1 MAGAVSEP
9 QFADPA
15 VSRRKF
21 DREIAEFRSQA
32 DEYRRR
38 GWLLAEAEFPHA
50 LVILA
55 TAKTQPISILCG
67 VWFDYSNYDAAPPS
81 VRLVHP
87 LTREPYKWS
96 EVPTRLP
103 RMPAP
108 PGVAQALP
116 QGVAQALPPGGAQ
129 ALAQGVAQALPPGV
143 AQALAQGGAQAL
155 AQGGAQ
161 AQLVVPIPLMQAY
174 GDDDIPFLC
183 VAGVREYHEHPA
195 HSGDHWL
202 SHRTSGAGRLVR
214 LLEVISKY
222 GLETIHGFEVQMTPK
237 IRFLIGV
244 PPE

>member
-1 MAGAVSEP
+1 MSEP

-38 GWLLAEAEFPHA
+38 GWLLEEAEFPHA

-103 RMPAP
+103 RMPTP
-108 PGVAQALP
+108 P
-116 QGVAQALPPGGAQ
+116 
-129 ALAQGVAQALPPGV
+129 GVAQALPPGV
-143 AQALAQGGAQAL
+143 AQALPPGVAQAL
-155 AQGGAQ
+155 PPGVAQTLAQGVAQ

-183 VAGVREYHEHPA
+183 LAGVREYHEHPA

-222 GLETIHGFEVQMTPK
+222 GPETILGYEVEMTPK
-237 IRFLIGV
+237 IRLRAGS

>member
-1 MAGAVSEP
+1 MAVAVFEP
-9 QFADPA
+9 QFVDPA

-32 DEYRRR
+32 DEYGRR
-38 GWLLAEAEFPHA
+38 GWFLAEGEFPHA

-96 EVPTRLP
+96 EVPTRLL

-108 PGVAQALP
+108 PDAGEAAQP
-116 QGVAQALPPGGAQ
+116 
-129 ALAQGVAQALPPGV
+129 LPPGV
-143 AQALAQGGAQAL
+143 AQALAQGV
-155 AQGGAQ
+155 AQ
-161 AQLVVPIPLMQAY
+161 AQLVVPQPLMQAY

-183 VAGVREYHEHPA
+183 IAGVREYHEHPA

-202 SHRTSGAGRLVR
+202 SHRSSGAGRVIRLV
-214 LLEVISKY
+214 EVISKY
-222 GLETIHGFEVQMTPK
+222 GPETIDGFEVQMKPT
-237 IRFLIGV
+237 IRFHIGV
-244 PPE
+244 PPG

>member
-38 GWLLAEAEFPHA
+38 GWLLAEAAFPHA

-116 QGVAQALPPGGAQ
+116 PGVAQALAP
-129 ALAQGVAQALPPGV
+129 GVAQALPPGV
-143 AQALAQGGAQAL
+143 AQALAQGV
-155 AQGGAQ
+155 AQ

-183 VAGVREYHEHPA
+183 LAGVREYHEHPA

-222 GLETIHGFEVQMTPK
+222 GPETILGFEVEMTPK
-237 IRFLIGV
+237 IRLRAGS

>member
-1 MAGAVSEP
+1 MAVAVSEP

-55 TAKTQPISILCG
+55 TAKTQLISILCG

-116 QGVAQALPPGGAQ
+116 
-129 ALAQGVAQALPPGV
+129 PGV
-143 AQALAQGGAQAL
+143 AQALAQGV
-155 AQGGAQ
+155 AQ

-183 VAGVREYHEHPA
+183 LPGVREYHEHPA

-222 GLETIHGFEVQMTPK
+222 GLETIDGFEVQMAPK
-237 IRFLIGV
+237 ILFHAGV
-244 PPE
+244 PPQ

>member
-21 DREIAEFRSQA
+21 DMEIAEFRSHA

-55 TAKTQPISILCG
+55 TAKTQLISILCG

-96 EVPTRLP
+96 ELPTRLP
-103 RMPAP
+103 RMPAAP
-108 PGVAQALP
+108 
-116 QGVAQALPPGGAQ
+116 
-129 ALAQGVAQALPPGV
+129 ALPPGV
-143 AQALAQGGAQAL
+143 AQAQP
-155 AQGGAQ
+155 
-161 AQLVVPIPLMQAY
+161 VVPIPLMQAY

-183 VAGVREYHEHPA
+183 LAGVREYHEHPA

-202 SHRTSGAGRLVR
+202 SHRTFGAGRLVR

-222 GLETIHGFEVQMTPK
+222 GLETIHGFEVQMTPT

-244 PPE
+244 PPK

>member
-1 MAGAVSEP
+1 MAVAVSEP

-21 DREIAEFRSQA
+21 DREIATFRSQA
-32 DEYRRR
+32 DEYRRW

-55 TAKTQPISILCG
+55 TAKTKPIALLCG

-96 EVPTRLP
+96 EVPTRLL

-108 PGVAQALP
+108 PAAGGAAQPLP
-116 QGVAQALPPGGAQ
+116 PVVAQALPPRVAQ
-129 ALAQGVAQALPPGV
+129 ALAQGVVKARQVEP
-143 AQALAQGGAQAL
+143 Q
-155 AQGGAQ
+155 
-161 AQLVVPIPLMQAY
+161 PLMQAY
-174 GDDDIPFLC
+174 GADDIPFLC
-183 VAGVREYHEHPA
+183 IAGVREYHEHPA

-202 SHRTSGAGRLVR
+202 SHRTSGAGCLVR
-214 LLEVISKY
+214 LVQVISKY
-222 GLETIHGFEVQMTPK
+222 GLETIDGFEVQMIPQ
-237 IRFLIGV
+237 IRFHTGV
-244 PPE
+244 PPQ

>member
-1 MAGAVSEP
+1 MSEP

-38 GWLLAEAEFPHA
+38 GWLLADAEFPHA

-55 TAKTQPISILCG
+55 TVKTQPISILCG

-116 QGVAQALPPGGAQ
+116 PTASFGRSRRWLHRASRRRCTAKTQ
-129 ALAQGVAQALPPGV
+129 
-143 AQALAQGGAQAL
+143 
-155 AQGGAQ
+155 
-161 AQLVVPIPLMQAY
+161 PISS
-174 GDDDIPFLC
+174 
-183 VAGVREYHEHPA
+183 AG
-195 HSGDHWL
+195 SGSTEL
-202 SHRTSGAGRLVR
+202 
-214 LLEVISKY
+214 
-222 GLETIHGFEVQMTPK
+222 
-237 IRFLIGV
+237 
-244 PPE
+244 

>member
-1 MAGAVSEP
+1 MSEP

-21 DREIAEFRSQA
+21 DREIAAFRSQA

-96 EVPTRLP
+96 KLPTRLL

-108 PGVAQALP
+108 PAAGEA
-116 QGVAQALPPGGAQ
+116 
-129 ALAQGVAQALPPGV
+129 AQALPPGV
-143 AQALAQGGAQAL
+143 AQALAQGV
-155 AQGGAQ
+155 AQ
-161 AQLVVPIPLMQAY
+161 AQPVVPIPLMQAY

-183 VAGVREYHEHPA
+183 LAGVREYHEHPA

-202 SHRTSGAGRLVR
+202 SHRTFGAGRLVR

-222 GLETIHGFEVQMTPK
+222 GLETIHGFEVQMTPT

-244 PPE
+244 PPK

>member
-1 MAGAVSEP
+1 MSEP

-21 DREIAEFRSQA
+21 DREIAAFRSQA

-96 EVPTRLP
+96 KLPTRLL

-108 PGVAQALP
+108 PAAGEA
-116 QGVAQALPPGGAQ
+116 
-129 ALAQGVAQALPPGV
+129 AQALPPGV
-143 AQALAQGGAQAL
+143 AQALAQGV
-155 AQGGAQ
+155 AQ
-161 AQLVVPIPLMQAY
+161 AQPVVPIPLMQAY

-183 VAGVREYHEHPA
+183 LAGVREYHEHPA

-202 SHRTSGAGRLVR
+202 SHRTFGAGRLV
-214 LLEVISKY
+214 
-222 GLETIHGFEVQMTPK
+222 GFSRSSPSTAWRPSTVL
-237 IRFLIGV
+237 RSR
-244 PPE
+244 

>member
-1 MAGAVSEP
+1 MSEP
-9 QFADPA
+9 QFVDPA

-32 DEYRRR
+32 GEYGRQ
-38 GWLLAEAEFPHA
+38 GWFLADAEFPHA

-55 TAKTQPISILCG
+55 TAKTQPISILSG
-67 VWFDYSNYDAAPPS
+67 VWFDYSNYDAVPPS

-103 RMPAP
+103 RMLAPPEAEGAAQAPVPGVARPLP

-116 QGVAQALPPGGAQ
+116 PGIAQ
-129 ALAQGVAQALPPGV
+129 ALAQGVS
-143 AQALAQGGAQAL
+143 
-155 AQGGAQ
+155 Q
-161 AQLVVPIPLMQAY
+161 AQLVVPQPLMQAA

-183 VAGVREYHEHPA
+183 IAGVREYHDHPA
-195 HSGDHWL
+195 HSGDHWEL
-202 SHRTSGAGRLVR
+202 HRTSGAGRLVR
-214 LLEVISKY
+214 LVQVISKY
-222 GLETIHGFEVQMTPK
+222 GLEPIQGFAVQMVPK
-237 IRFLIGV
+237 VGFHLGA

>member
-1 MAGAVSEP
+1 MAVAVSEP

-38 GWLLAEAEFPHA
+38 GWLLEEAEFPHA

-96 EVPTRLP
+96 ELPTRLP
-103 RMPAP
+103 RMPA
-108 PGVAQALP
+108 
-116 QGVAQALPPGGAQ
+116 
-129 ALAQGVAQALPPGV
+129 LAQGVAQAQP
-143 AQALAQGGAQAL
+143 
-155 AQGGAQ
+155 
-161 AQLVVPIPLMQAY
+161 VVPIPLMQAY

-183 VAGVREYHEHPA
+183 LAGVREYHEHPA

-202 SHRTSGAGRLVR
+202 SHRTFGAGRLVR

-222 GLETIHGFEVQMTPK
+222 GLETIHGFEVQMTPT

-244 PPE
+244 PPK

>member
-1 MAGAVSEP
+1 MAVAVSEP

-116 QGVAQALPPGGAQ
+116 PGVAQALPP
-129 ALAQGVAQALPPGV
+129 GVAQALPPGV
-143 AQALAQGGAQAL
+143 AQALAQGV
-155 AQGGAQ
+155 AQ

-183 VAGVREYHEHPA
+183 LAGVREYHEHPA

-222 GLETIHGFEVQMTPK
+222 GLETIHGFEVQMTPT

-244 PPE
+244 PPK

>member
-1 MAGAVSEP
+1 MSEP

-38 GWLLAEAEFPHA
+38 GWLLEEAEFPHA

-96 EVPTRLP
+96 DVPTRLP

-116 QGVAQALPPGGAQ
+116 
-129 ALAQGVAQALPPGV
+129 PGV
-143 AQALAQGGAQAL
+143 AQALAQGV
-155 AQGGAQ
+155 AQ

-183 VAGVREYHEHPA
+183 LAGVREYHEHPA

-202 SHRTSGAGRLVR
+202 SHRISGAGRLVR

-222 GLETIHGFEVQMTPK
+222 GPETILGFEVEMTPK
-237 IRFLIGV
+237 IRLRAGS

>member
-1 MAGAVSEP
+1 MSEP

-21 DREIAEFRSQA
+21 DREIAEFRSHA

-87 LTREPYKWS
+87 LTREPYRWS
-96 EVPTRLP
+96 ELPTQLL

-108 PGVAQALP
+108 RDAGEA
-116 QGVAQALPPGGAQ
+116 
-129 ALAQGVAQALPPGV
+129 AQALPPGV
-143 AQALAQGGAQAL
+143 AQALAQGGAQA
-155 AQGGAQ
+155 
-161 AQLVVPIPLMQAY
+161 QLVVPQPFMQPS
-174 GDDDIPFLC
+174 GDDDIPPFLC
-183 VAGVREYHEHPA
+183 IAGVREYHEHPA

-214 LLEVISKY
+214 LVQIISKY
-222 GLETIHGFEVQMTPK
+222 GLETIVGFEVQMTPK
-237 IRFLIGV
+237 IRFRAGI

>member
-1 MAGAVSEP
+1 MAVAVSEP

-21 DREIAEFRSQA
+21 DREIAAFRSHA

-55 TAKTQPISILCG
+55 TAKTQLISILCG

-96 EVPTRLP
+96 ELPTRLP

-108 PGVAQALP
+108 PAAGEA
-116 QGVAQALPPGGAQ
+116 
-129 ALAQGVAQALPPGV
+129 AQALPPGV
-143 AQALAQGGAQAL
+143 AQALAQGV
-155 AQGGAQ
+155 AQ
-161 AQLVVPIPLMQAY
+161 AQPVVPIPLMQAY

-183 VAGVREYHEHPA
+183 LAGVREYHEHPA

-202 SHRTSGAGRLVR
+202 SHRTFGAGRLVR

-222 GLETIHGFEVQMTPK
+222 GLETIHGFEVQMTPT

-244 PPE
+244 PPK

>member
-1 MAGAVSEP
+1 MAVAVSEP

-21 DREIAEFRSQA
+21 DREIAEFRSHA

-96 EVPTRLP
+96 ELPTQLL

-108 PGVAQALP
+108 PDAGEA
-116 QGVAQALPPGGAQ
+116 
-129 ALAQGVAQALPPGV
+129 AQALPPGV
-143 AQALAQGGAQAL
+143 AQALAQGGAP
-155 AQGGAQ
+155 
-161 AQLVVPIPLMQAY
+161 AQLVVPQPFMQPS
-174 GDDDIPFLC
+174 GDDDIPPFLC
-183 VAGVREYHEHPA
+183 IAGVREYHEHPA

-214 LLEVISKY
+214 LVQIISKY
-222 GLETIHGFEVQMTPK
+222 GLETIVGFEVQMTPK
-237 IRFLIGV
+237 IRLRMGV
-244 PPE
+244 PPG